1 MTAMRKFWHLSSA
14 ERGLLLKSGI
24 LLAAYRIALWVLP
37 WNRMAVSR
45 PSPRESREDRSS
57 VESLEWAVRT
67 ARRMVPFAT
76 CLTQALALHHL
87 LARAGYES
95 SIHIGVAK
103 SEGRGFEAHAWV
115 EHAGVTLLSSP
126 SEVAHYSRL
135 LALRAP
141 SL

>member
-1 MTAMRKFWHLSSA
+1 MENRFILGNESGEQVTFVKLRTLFID
-14 ERGLLLKSGI
+14 LKI
-24 LLAAYRIALWVLP
+24 DFIQNLID
-37 WNRMAVSR
+37 
-45 PSPRESREDRSS
+45 DRSS

-67 ARRMVPFAT
+67 ARRMVPLAT

-103 SEGRGFEAHAWV
+103 TAGRGFEAHAWV

>member
-1 MTAMRKFWHLSSA
+1 MRKFWHLSSA
-14 ERGLLLKSGI
+14 ERGLLLRAGI
-24 LLAAYRIALWVLP
+24 LLAVYRIGLWVLP
-37 WNRMAVSR
+37 WNRVAVSR
-45 PSPRESREDRSS
+45 PSPGESRADRSS

-67 ARRMVPFAT
+67 ARRTIPFAS

-103 SEGRGFEAHAWV
+103 TAGRGFEAHAWV
-115 EHAGVTLLSSP
+115 ERAGVTLLSSP

>member
-14 ERGLLLKSGI
+14 DRGLLLKAGI
-24 LLAAYRIALWVLP
+24 LLVVYRIALWVLP

-45 PSPRESREDRSS
+45 PSPAESRDDRSS
-57 VESLEWAVRT
+57 VESMAWAVRT
-67 ARRMVPFAT
+67 PRRMVPVAP

-103 SEGRGFEAHAWV
+103 TAGRGFEAHAWV
-115 EHAGVTLLSSP
+115 ERAGVTLLSSP

>member
-14 ERGLLLKSGI
+14 ERGLLLKAGI
-24 LLAAYRIALWVLP
+24 LLAVYRITLWVLP
-37 WNRMAVSR
+37 WNRVAVSR
-45 PSPRESREDRSS
+45 PSPGESRADRSS

-103 SEGRGFEAHAWV
+103 TAVRGFEAHAWV

>member
-1 MTAMRKFWHLSSA
+1 MRKFWHLSSA
-14 ERGLLLKSGI
+14 ERGLLLKAGI
-24 LLAAYRIALWVLP
+24 LLVVYRIALWVLP

-45 PSPRESREDRSS
+45 PSPRESRADRSS

-67 ARRMVPFAT
+67 ARRMVPLAT

-103 SEGRGFEAHAWV
+103 TAGRGFEAHAWV

>member
-1 MTAMRKFWHLSSA
+1 MRKLWHLSSA
-14 ERGLLLKSGI
+14 ERGLLLKAGI
-24 LLAAYRIALWVLP
+24 LLTIYRIALWVLP
-37 WNRMAVSR
+37 WNRVSVSR
-45 PSPRESREDRSS
+45 PSPSESSADRPS
-57 VESLEWAVRT
+57 VERLEWAVRT
-67 ARRMVPFAT
+67 ARRMVPFAS
-76 CLTQALALHHL
+76 CLTQALALNHL

-103 SEGRGFEAHAWV
+103 TEGRGFEAHAWV
-115 EHAGVTLLSSP
+115 EHVGVTLLSSP

>member
-1 MTAMRKFWHLSSA
+1 MRKFWHLSSA
-14 ERGLLLKSGI
+14 ERGLLLRAGI
-24 LLAAYRIALWVLP
+24 LLAIYRIALWVVP

-45 PSPRESREDRSS
+45 PSPGESRADRPS
-57 VESLEWAVRT
+57 VQSLESAVRT
-67 ARRMVPFAT
+67 ARRLVPFAT

-103 SEGRGFEAHAWV
+103 SVGRGFEAHAWV

>member
-1 MTAMRKFWHLSSA
+1 MTAMRKFWQLSSA
-14 ERGLLLKSGI
+14 ERGLLLNAGVV
-24 LLAAYRIALWVLP
+24 LAVYRVALWVLP
-37 WNRMAVSR
+37 WNRVAVSR
-45 PSPRESREDRSS
+45 PSPGESRAEPSS

-67 ARRMVPFAT
+67 ARRMVPLAT

-103 SEGRGFEAHAWV
+103 TAGRGFEAHAWV
-115 EHAGVTLLSSP
+115 EYAGVTLLSSP

>member
-14 ERGLLLKSGI
+14 ERGLLLKAGM
-24 LLAAYRIALWVLP
+24 LLAIYRIALWVMP
-37 WNRMAVSR
+37 WKRLAVSR
-45 PSPRESREDRSS
+45 PSPGESHTDRSS
-57 VESLEWAVRT
+57 VEALEWAVRT
-67 ARRMVPFAT
+67 AHRRVPFAT
-76 CLTQALALHHL
+76 CLTQAMALHHL

-103 SEGRGFEAHAWV
+103 TAGRGFEAHAWV
-115 EHAGVTLLSSP
+115 ECGGVTLLSSP

-135 LALRAP
+135 LALSTP

>member
-1 MTAMRKFWHLSSA
+1 MSAIRKFRQLSSA
-14 ERGLLLKSGI
+14 ERGLLFRAGI
-24 LLAAYRIALWVLP
+24 LLAGYRVALWLLP
-37 WNRMAVSR
+37 WNRVAVLR
-45 PSPRESREDRSS
+45 PSPAPSRASRFS
-57 VESLEWAVRT
+57 VERIEWAVRT
-67 ARRMVPFAT
+67 ARRGAPFAA

-103 SEGRGFEAHAWV
+103 TEGRGFEAHAWV

>member
-1 MTAMRKFWHLSSA
+1 MTAMRKFWQLSSA
-14 ERGLLLKSGI
+14 ERGLLLNAGVV
-24 LLAAYRIALWVLP
+24 LAIYRVALWVLP
-37 WNRMAVSR
+37 WNRVAVSR
-45 PSPRESREDRSS
+45 PSPGESRAEPSS

-67 ARRMVPFAT
+67 ARR
-76 CLTQALALHHL
+76 TQALALHHL

-103 SEGRGFEAHAWV
+103 TAGRGFEAHAWV
-115 EHAGVTLLSSP
+115 EYAGVTLLSSP

>member
-1 MTAMRKFWHLSSA
+1 MRKFWHLSSA
-14 ERGLLLKSGI
+14 ERGLLLKAGI
-24 LLAAYRIALWVLP
+24 LLAAYRITLWLLP
-37 WNRMAVSR
+37 WNRVAVSR
-45 PSPRESREDRSS
+45 PSPGESRADRSS

-67 ARRMVPFAT
+67 ARWTVPFAS

-103 SEGRGFEAHAWV
+103 TAGRGFEAHAWV
-115 EHAGVTLLSSP
+115 ERAGVTLLSSP

>member
-1 MTAMRKFWHLSSA
+1 MRKFWHLSSA
-14 ERGLLLKSGI
+14 ERGLLLKAGI
-24 LLAAYRIALWVLP
+24 LLAVYRIALWVLP

-45 PSPRESREDRSS
+45 PSPAESRADRSS

-103 SEGRGFEAHAWV
+103 TAGRGFEAHAWV
-115 EHAGVTLLSSP
+115 ERAGVTLLSSP